1 MSAIETLIVWENLE
15 IERYVLRN
23 NSTGEETV
31 VHLNEE
37 EAKNPAH
44 FHDKETGAELQ
55 ITESMSM
62 VEWLATNYKEL
73 GTTLEF
79 VTDRSQEGAQ
89 FTKGFGGI
97 GGLLRWRVDFVQM
110 DEFINAGEG
119 EEEEDDFSDDEGAE
133 DFADFM

>member
-1 MSAIETLIVWENLE
+1 M
-15 IERYVLRN
+15 ERYVLRN
-23 NSTGEETV
+23 NSTGEEKV

-37 EAKNPAH
+37 EAKNPEH

-55 ITESMSM
+55 ITDSMSL

-89 FTKGFGGI
+89 FVKGFGGI
-97 GGLLRWRVDFVQM
+97 GGLLRWRIDFVQL
-110 DEFINAGEG
+110 DEYINAGEDDV
-119 EEEEDDFSDDEGAE
+119 EEDDDFSDDDGAE